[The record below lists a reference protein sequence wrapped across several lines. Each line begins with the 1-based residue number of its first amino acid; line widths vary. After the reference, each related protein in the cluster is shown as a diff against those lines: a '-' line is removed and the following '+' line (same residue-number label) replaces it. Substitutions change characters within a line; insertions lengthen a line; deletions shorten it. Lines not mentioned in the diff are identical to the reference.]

1 MSGLQ
6 CLASEN
12 IWFDK
17 HAYDEA
23 EKCFY
28 EGVNGPSTQQVEQA
42 HILFCVVRMLFRNQ
56 DFFGGVRQPLF
67 PILLSFLALVF

>member
-17 HAYDEA
+17 QRYDEA

-28 EGVNGPSTQQVEQA
+28 EGVNGPSTQVEQA
-42 HILFCVVRMLFRNQ
+42 
-56 DFFGGVRQPLF
+56 
-67 PILLSFLALVF
+67 LSFESLNVFVMQPKKKLGFSSCLSS